1 MIYLKSFDFPSVQQE
16 INYTWRGKKTN
27 LTCYSTDAYPF
38 KILSGRGL
46 FRLDFVDIT
55 ILYGGNGS
63 GKSTALNIIAEKLGL
78 SRLSP
83 FNETPYT
90 EDYVALCAF
99 PEGTRIPSDSRI
111 ITSDDVFDRMLDLRG
126 LNRDIDRRRFEL
138 YDEWLEL
145 KSSRVDGE
153 KGIHFDS
160 LADLDALRVRN
171 DAKRK
176 GCTSSAYI
184 NRSLDKNIAS
194 GSNGENAFGYFTHTV
209 REDAL
214 YLLDE
219 PENSLSPS
227 LCAELARFIA
237 DSARFYRCQFII
249 ATHSPLL
256 LAMKGAKIYDL
267 DGSPARVRKWTDLEN
282 VRVLRDFFAEHE
294 EEFNEKS

>member
-1 MIYLKSFDFPSVQQE
+1 M
-16 INYTWRGKKTN
+16 
-27 LTCYSTDAYPF
+27 
-38 KILSGRGL
+38 
-46 FRLDFVDIT
+46 
-55 ILYGGNGS
+55 
-63 GKSTALNIIAEKLGL
+63 
-78 SRLSP
+78 SP

-90 EDYVALCAF
+90 EDYVALCTF
-99 PEGTRIPSDSRI
+99 PEDSRIPSDSRI

-138 YDEWLEL
+138 YDKWLEL
-145 KSSRVDGE
+145 KSSRVDDE

-256 LAMKGAKIYDL
+256 LAMKGVKIYDL